1 MKENMNNRD
10 LLKIAG
16 GMFVI
21 GVFIVVMFLLNSCK
35 PLESTSSSNT
45 NQSLI
50 TERFDSAF
58 DIAGDNAMAKLLI
71 RCDSLGNA
79 YLANLATEQGKRIR
93 LEMLLKGAMNQID
106 SMSRANQ
113 WTSTEVPAAPTYS
126 APIPRNTPLIIDIDC
141 KEDSFQQII
150 RCQRE
155 RIAYFEE
162 REKETKEPVKYI
174 PDFYRNCT
182 IGFWVLLVVVV
193 AAVALYAYK
202 NWGNIAAWGVKIF
215 AKFF

>member
-1 MKENMNNRD
+1 MKDNMSNRD
-10 LLKIAG
+10 LLKIVG
-16 GMFVI
+16 STFVI

-35 PLESTSSSNT
+35 PLESTSSTNT

-79 YLANLATEQGKRIR
+79 HLESFVTEQGKRIR
-93 LEMLLKGAMNQID
+93 LELSLREALNRID
-106 SMSRANQ
+106 SLQKANAGKANSGQ
-113 WTSTEVPAAPTYS
+113 TNTPYVA
-126 APIPRNTPLIIDIDC
+126 PRNTPLLIDIEC
-141 KEDSFQQII
+141 KEDSFKQII

-182 IGFWVLLVVVV
+182 IGFFVLLVVVV